1 MTDIAD
7 ARGKSLA
14 IVVLMS
20 SPPDSCAAAWLQA
33 ELRLQNFKRLPI
45 PDSRDAAIGHGLGQC
60 DAALVSRVA
69 KAATNHRVAKTK
81 HQGPTIIVD
90 AVAERI
96 IFDAKFDEPIVIGA
110 QKVQFDLAPE

>member
-1 MTDIAD
+1 MALETCVLGASER
-7 ARGKSLA
+7 AQSSWSLQ
-14 IVVLMS
+14 S
-20 SPPDSCAAAWLQA
+20 D
-33 ELRLQNFKRLPI
+33 LRFQNFKRLPI

-96 IFDAKFDEPIVIGA
+96 IFDAKLDEPIVISA